1 MSGRRRGA
9 ILLEILISLALF
21 VTAGSIILVSST
33 SMSAALVRSRDRQIA
48 ADLAGT
54 KMAELEAGLT
64 TAERLNDSFV
74 DMALIS
80 ESDSVRFE
88 SAAAQPRRWRV
99 VVETEP
105 SRFRSL
111 TNVTIRI
118 FDAASRAGRETELAV
133 LHQLVRLSTAAPDEF
148 ESDPLLEGFGAAPRE
163 REEG

>member
-48 ADLAGT
+48 ADLAAT
-54 KMAELEAGLT
+54 KLSELEAGLT
-64 TAERLNDSFV
+64 TAERLNDSFA

-80 ESDSVRFE
+80 ESAAVRFE
-88 SAAAQPRRWRV
+88 SGASQPKRWRV
-99 VVETEP
+99 AVETEP

-111 TNVTIRI
+111 TSVTIRI
-118 FDAASRAGRETELAV
+118 FDASGRAGREAELAV
-133 LHQLVRLSTAAPDEF
+133 LHQLVRLSTTAPDEF
-148 ESDPLLEGFGAAPRE
+148 ESDPLLEGFGAAPGE
-163 REEG
+163 REDG